1 MSSNMG
7 KYSHDRVFGIDLG
20 TTFSSIAYVNDL
32 GIPKIVRNREGHHT
46 TPSVVWI
53 DGNIVRVGLPALEA
67 AKDYPENV
75 VSYVKRSIN
84 DPGFCFENMGRIFS
98 VEEISSFILRK
109 LVGDAEEQVGCQ
121 IKNVVITCP
130 AYFGINERESVRL
143 AGEIAGLN
151 VRQIISEPT
160 AAAIAYGAAEMQE
173 PKKIVVYDLGGGT
186 FDITMIDIRP
196 KSIKVIG
203 TGGDPRLGG
212 KDWNDRMME
221 FVAGEFYKETGFDPV
236 EYNILDDYAT
246 HWDIH
251 DQVEKAKKSF
261 VNSPKAQIAFSYLER
276 DFGVEVTRDIFN
288 AITKDLISKT
298 LLITSGM
305 LKDARKKGY
314 TRFDEIILV
323 GGSSYLGQVAK
334 GITDK
339 FGIEPKLYHPE
350 EAIAR
355 GAAIFGWKLFL
366 RDRLVE
372 RISKKVK
379 ISMDL
384 GEFADNLEKVA
395 RKAESKLPTLDDL
408 DGGGLEL
415 TLDTTWDPTDRGS
428 RMRTAKKALDDEL
441 SDIDIDVPSS
451 VIEEAVKEVAEDT
464 GFAVAAV
471 RNSMM
476 EIQDVVCKSMGFL
489 TKSKDGH
496 ETVFIVIPKNRVLP
510 AHGEKVFAT
519 AAAGQKGIQLRLV
532 ESEEDDEWVAVEQ
545 TSEIGRAWVMLPP
558 DLPAKTAIKITFALN
573 KEGRL
578 KMTATESHK
587 GRKIGFTIKTTSVI
601 SGEGLAE
608 AKARRDSI
616 MVS

>member
-1 MSSNMG
+1 MSSSMG
-7 KYSHDRVFGIDLG
+7 KYAHDRVFGIDLG
-20 TTFSSIAYVNDL
+20 TTFSSIAYVNDF

-53 DGNIVRVGLPALEA
+53 DGINVRVGLAAVEA
-67 AKDYPENV
+67 AKEYPENV

-84 DPGFCFENMGRIFS
+84 DPGFRFENCGRAFS

-109 LVGDAEEQVGCQ
+109 LVQDAQEQVGCR

-143 AGEIAGLN
+143 AGEIAGLT

-221 FVAGEFYKETGFDPV
+221 FVAEEFYKDTGLDPV

-261 VNSPKAQIAFSYLER
+261 VNSQKAKIGFSYLEK
-276 DFGVEVTRDIFN
+276 DFGIELSRDIFN
-288 AITKDLISKT
+288 AITKDLIHRT
-298 LLITSGM
+298 LNITSGM

-366 RDRLVE
+366 RDRMVE
-372 RISKKVK
+372 RISKKVDVK
-379 ISMDL
+379 MDL
-384 GEFADNLEKVA
+384 GELADNLEKVA
-395 RKAESKLPTLDDL
+395 RKAESKMPSLDDL
-408 DGGGLEL
+408 DGHLEL
-415 TLDTTWDPTDRGS
+415 TLDASWDPTDRGEKIRS
-428 RMRTAKKALDDEL
+428 AKKTLDEEL
-441 SDIDIDVPSS
+441 SDIDIDLPVQ
-451 VIEEAVKEVAEDT
+451 VIEESVKEVAEDT
-464 GFAVAAV
+464 GYAVAAV

-489 TKSKDGH
+489 TKAKDGH

-510 AHGEKVFAT
+510 ATGEKIFSTSVPN
-519 AAAGQKGIQLRLV
+519 QKGIQLRLV

-545 TSEIGRAWVMLPP
+545 TAEIGRAWVVLPP
-558 DLPAKTAIKITFALN
+558 DLPAKTVLKITFSLN

-578 KMTATESHK
+578 SMTAKENFK
-587 GRKIGFTIKTTSVI
+587 GRRMGFVIKTTSVI
-601 SGEGLAE
+601 SGEDLAV
-608 AKARRDSI
+608 AKARRDSLS
-616 MVS
+616 VA